1 MANDVEVEELAADVD
16 QLVQREKTNI
26 QQLKADGGIAKFDSS
41 TEQGQGNVAKTDGA
55 AKEEKEESEGSGYFT
70 YALIAAALV
79 VAGGV
84 TYKLLQKK

>member
-41 TEQGQGNVAKTDGA
+41 TEQGQGNVATTTDGA

-84 TYKLLQKK
+84 TYKLL